1 LGLKERIRAIKTI
14 SNDKILVDAIG
25 VASIDRET
33 FIIQASGGL
42 PHLGVGL
49 PHLGVV
55 FPTKQGIKG

>member
-25 VASIDRET
+25 VASIDGET
-33 FIIQASGGL
+33 FIIQASG
-42 PHLGVGL
+42 GL